1 MPDVKYTVSLHY
13 HEYTFINSAD
23 AFTFAKLAIY
33 AGDESVTIEI
43 IREEEE
49 NEEADK

>member
-1 MPDVKYTVSLHY
+1 MPDIKYVVSLHY
-13 HEYTFINSAD
+13 HEYTFNNSAD

-43 IREEEE
+43 TREVEE
-49 NEEADK
+49 NEETDK